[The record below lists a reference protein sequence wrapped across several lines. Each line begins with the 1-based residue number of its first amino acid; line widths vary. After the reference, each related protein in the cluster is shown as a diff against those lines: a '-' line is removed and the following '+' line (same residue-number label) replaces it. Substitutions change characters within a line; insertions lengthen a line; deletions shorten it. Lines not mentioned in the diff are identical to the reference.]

1 MSRIGKM
8 PITVPANVNID
19 IDKNNMLTVK
29 GPKGEL
35 KLAVDRDI
43 ELKVE
48 DNNLTVNR
56 PTDQKRHRSLHG
68 FYRALVNNMVLGVS
82 QGFTTILELVGVGY
96 RATCTG
102 QILELQLGFS
112 HPIYFVLP
120 KEVTAT
126 TTAEKGQNPSIILQS
141 LDKQLLGQ
149 VCAKIR
155 SFRKPEPF
163 KGKGILFKGEVIRRK
178 AGKTAA

>member
-8 PITVPANVNID
+8 PITVPANVN
-19 IDKNNMLTVK
+19 KNNMLTVK

-68 FYRALVNNMVLGVS
+68 LYRALVNNMVLGVS

>member
-68 FYRALVNNMVLGVS
+68 LYRALVNNMVLGVS

-163 KGKGILFKGEVIRRK
+163 KGKGILFKGE
-178 AGKTAA
+178 TE

>member
-1 MSRIGKM
+1 M

-68 FYRALVNNMVLGVS
+68 LYRALVNNMVLGVS

>member
-68 FYRALVNNMVLGVS
+68 LYRALVNNMVLGVS

-163 KGKGILFKGEVIRRK
+163 KGKGILFKVEVIRRK

>member
-68 FYRALVNNMVLGVS
+68 LYRALVNNMVLGVS

-155 SFRKPEPF
+155 SFRKPEQI
-163 KGKGILFKGEVIRRK
+163 GRAHV
-178 AGKTAA
+178 